1 MENDVTIGGQEPKE
15 RVGCRRHFAYEP
27 GRMLLPA
34 PDVRDWL
41 PEGHL
46 RITSATW
53 LDGLDLTAF
62 TRRMKETVGA
72 TPRMSLG

>member
-1 MENDVTIGGQEPKE
+1 MPATFRP
-15 RVGCRRHFAYEP
+15 YLP

-34 PDVRDWL
+34 PDVRDRL

-62 TRRMKETVGA
+62 T
-72 TPRMSLG
+72 PRMSLG